1 MCSNDNPFQYQATN
15 NRYIAG
21 RPVTAEEIV
30 NEAKR
35 ITANKFRRGVVL
47 TNPAASRDF
56 LIQQLSDLEQE
67 VFACVFLDNRN
78 RIIQFEIL
86 FRGTIDGA
94 AVYPREIVKRA
105 LALNA
110 AAIIMAHNHPSG
122 VAEPSRADEAITRK
136 VVSALDLIEV
146 RVLDHFIVAGEVAE
160 SLVERGL
167 VI

>member
-15 NRYIAG
+15 NRYVVQ
-21 RPVTAEEIV
+21 RTVTAAEIV
-30 NEAKR
+30 EEAKR

-47 TNPAASRDF
+47 TNPAASRNF

-67 VFACVFLDNRN
+67 VFACIFLDNRN
-78 RIIQFEIL
+78 RIIEFEIL

-110 AAIIMAHNHPSG
+110 AALIMAHNHPSG
-122 VAEPSRADEAITRK
+122 VAEPSRADEAITKR
-136 VVSALDLIEV
+136 VESALALVDV
-146 RVLDHFIVAGEVAE
+146 RVLDHFIIADDVAE
-160 SLVERGL
+160 SLAERGL
-167 VI
+167 L